1 MKKTVLLI
9 LTAAALSACSSVK
22 HFNTDK
28 TDIELTTPDNKAR
41 LKITSP
47 VMTFG
52 VAGDC
57 IDLDKT
63 AKLIAKVPRNR
74 SRDTVAENMIASIG
88 MPAIEL
94 SEFTK
99 FKYDFSRGSYASRE
113 IEIDADKP
121 FTVFIKKSGSQ
132 ASVAFGGDDGKEFAF
147 GYWFIPEKGRDY
159 QVIVQAYNKR
169 GLTGP
174 GFARYGNYM
183 YALFDITNGEIENL
197 TPKMLAHKQRA
208 GMCKK

>member
-9 LTAAALSACSSVK
+9 LTTAVLSACSSVK

-94 SEFTK
+94 SEFTR
-99 FKYDFSRGSYASRE
+99 FKYDFSHGSYASRE

-147 GYWFIPEKGRDY
+147 GYWFVPEKGRDY
-159 QVIVQAYNKR
+159 QVIVQAYNKH
-169 GLTGP
+169 GINGHSFV
-174 GFARYGNYM
+174 GYGSYM

-197 TPKMLAHKQRA
+197 TPKMLAYKQRA

>member
-1 MKKTVLLI
+1 MKKTLLLI
-9 LTAAALSACSSVK
+9 FATSILSACSSIK

-28 TDIELTTPDNKAR
+28 TDIEVNTPDNKAR

-47 VMTFG
+47 VLTFG
-52 VAGDC
+52 VSGDC

-63 AKLIAKVPRNR
+63 AKLIAKVPGNR

-94 SEFTK
+94 SEFTQ
-99 FKYDFSRGSYASRE
+99 FKYDFSYGSYASRE

-147 GYWFIPEKGRDY
+147 GYWFVPEKGRDY
-159 QVIVQAYNKR
+159 QVIVQAYNKH
-169 GLTGP
+169 GINGHSFV
-174 GFARYGNYM
+174 GYGSYM

-197 TPKMLAHKQRA
+197 TPKMLAYKQRA